1 MQISIDQKESDVA
14 LILQECQLA
23 LILQECQLALILQ
36 DCELASSS
44 RSASSIVVHK
54 VELCAIDRAF
64 GEISFLLYGIV
75 TEGCIC

>member
-1 MQISIDQKESDVA
+1 MQISIDPKESNVA
-14 LILQECQLA
+14 LILQE
-23 LILQECQLALILQ
+23 
-36 DCELASSS
+36 CELASSS
-44 RSASSIVVHK
+44 RSASSIVVHE